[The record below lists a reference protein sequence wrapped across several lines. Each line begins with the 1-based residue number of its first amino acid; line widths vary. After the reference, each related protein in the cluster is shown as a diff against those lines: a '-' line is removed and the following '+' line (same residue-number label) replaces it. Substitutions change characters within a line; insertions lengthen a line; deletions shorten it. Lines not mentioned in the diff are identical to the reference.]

1 MSTKNPLTYGFGAI
15 RRDPA
20 LLLVEI
26 LWRWCFGAFALLLFL
41 GFLVMRPEVVAA
53 GDTSAWSSQDPLLM
67 AQALLRLLTGLG
79 GKPLAV
85 AIVLLLAA
93 TVIWTLLGAAGRTF
107 TLNRLERSGIRF
119 RSILALQGLRAVFL
133 WLAGIALT
141 KTIALD
147 ARLAGHGVKPDIFLY
162 SALAVWS
169 VILIGVLWAVVNWN
183 LSLAAVCCAKNAGD
197 FDRSIRQALALD
209 RSHSGDLLGVS
220 LVFALW
226 RWIVLAIAFVLW
238 FLPSSKMATAPRAYF
253 AWFVATMLAYF
264 AASDYLYIARMA
276 GYLAIDPL
284 DSNGDEAGASRPGL
298 PGSEPIA
305 L

>member
-26 LWRWCFGAFALLLFL
+26 LWRWCVGGVAFFLLRAF
-41 GFLVMRPEVVAA
+41 FRAQPQAVA
-53 GDTSAWSSQDPLLM
+53 GDDCPGCGSSDPLVI
-67 AQALLRLLTGLG
+67 AQDFVQWLTGLG
-79 GKPLAV
+79 GRPLRLAL
-85 AIVLLLAA
+85 ALLLVA
-93 TVIWTLLGAAGRTF
+93 TALWTLLGALGRTF
-107 TLNRLERSGIRF
+107 TLNRLEKTGVSF
-119 RSILALQGLRAVFL
+119 RSILALQSLRAVFL

-197 FDRSIRQALALD
+197 FGRSIRQALALD

-226 RWIVLAIAFVLW
+226 RLIVLAIAFVLW
-238 FLPSSKMATAPRAYF
+238 FLPSAKMATDPRAYF
-253 AWFVATMLAYF
+253 AWFVATMLAYL

-284 DSNGDEAGASRPGL
+284 DSNGNEAGASRPGL

>member
-26 LWRWCFGAFALLLFL
+26 LWRWCFGALSLLLFL

-53 GDTSAWSSQDPLLM
+53 GDGSAWSSQDPLLI

-85 AIVLLLAA
+85 AIALLLAA

-169 VILIGVLWAVVNWN
+169 VILIGALWAAVNWN
-183 LSLAAVCCAKNAGD
+183 LSLAAVCCAKNAGG
-197 FDRSIRQALALD
+197 FGRSIRQALALD

-226 RWIVLAIAFVLW
+226 RLIVLAVAFVLW
-238 FLPSSKMATAPRAYF
+238 FLPSAKMATAPRAYF
-253 AWFVATMLAYF
+253 AWFLTTMLAYF
-264 AASDYLYIARMA
+264 AASDFLHIARMA

-284 DSNGDEAGASRPGL
+284 DSNGNEVGTSRPGL
-298 PGSEPIA
+298 PGNEPIA
-305 L
+305 H